1 MIGLV
6 LLGVFGLQVDLLRGD
21 GFRFSARSS

>member
-1 MIGLV
+1 MLGLV
-6 LLGVFGLQVDLLRGD
+6 LLGVFGLLVDLFWCE

>member
-1 MIGLV
+1 MLGLV
-6 LLGVFGLQVDLLRGD
+6 LLGVFGFLVDLRRGE